1 MLIRGTI
8 GNNVTLIS
16 GAELTIIEKNMGVEC
31 KITCSQGAFKGN
43 DVGRSTQITA
53 KNNLILNNVDEYCT
67 LTSTSGKLVA
77 KKIGRNGTINVSQD
91 AEIKESIGAE
101 SNLTSE
107 YGLSQNMVI
116 VLIGKNLI

>member
-1 MLIRGTI
+1 
-8 GNNVTLIS
+8 
-16 GAELTIIEKNMGVEC
+16 
-31 KITCSQGAFKGN
+31 
-43 DVGRSTQITA
+43 
-53 KNNLILNNVDEYCT
+53 VDEYCT